1 MQMLRLE
8 REEMLWFY
16 AVVPALVA
24 LFTLSLLLRKRAM
37 KRFAAAEMWEYLSPE
52 APATRY
58 QIKFWLCLAAL
69 CFIVFALAGPGIG
82 SSLKE
87 VERKGKE
94 LIIALDVSNSMLAE
108 DMSPNRLE
116 AAKHSIQSILLRREN
131 DRFGLIVF
139 AGDAYTQIPITD
151 DASAAG
157 LFINAVSTD
166 MISKQGTSL
175 ESAIRLGISSFGGNE
190 EEKEKTKALIIIT
203 DGEDHEPG
211 ALDAAKEAAGK
222 GVVIHT
228 IGIGD
233 SRGVPIPMSQGSTSY
248 KRDREGNVVITRLN
262 EDILKSIAVASGGL
276 YVRAGKSGS
285 GLRELMD
292 KIDELDNETYT
303 ARVFDEYN
311 ERYQVF
317 LGTGLLL
324 LLAELLLAMRKNKF
338 FNSFSF
344 FETKS

>member
-1 MQMLRLE
+1 MNMFRLE

-16 AVVPALVA
+16 VAVPVLIA

-37 KRFAAAEMWEYLSPE
+37 KRFAEMDMWEYLSPE
-52 APATRY
+52 APVARY
-58 QIKFWLCLAAL
+58 QFKFWLSIAAF
-69 CFIVFALAGPGIG
+69 CFIVLALAGPGIG

-116 AAKHSIQSILLRREN
+116 AAKQSIQSILLRREN

-157 LFINAVSTD
+157 LFINAVSTE
-166 MISKQGTSL
+166 MVSKQGTSL
-175 ESAIRLGISSFGGNE
+175 ESAIRLGISSFGDNA

-233 SRGVPIPMSQGSTSY
+233 PRGVPIPMSLGSSSY

-262 EDILKSIAVASGGL
+262 EDILKGIAAASGGL

-285 GLRELMD
+285 GLRELMN
-292 KIDELDNETYT
+292 KIDELNNKTFT

-317 LGTGLLL
+317 LGTGILLL
-324 LLAELLLAMRKNKF
+324 IVELLLAMRKSRF
-338 FNSFSF
+338 FNSLRL
-344 FETKS
+344 FETRS